1 MVQGL
6 PLRFAIFI
14 NGATPP
20 CVMPLIRGQP
30 APEDGPL
37 EDFEEAAD
45 LFKVLKPNY
54 ADNPTV

>member
-1 MVQGL
+1 
-6 PLRFAIFI
+6 
-14 NGATPP
+14 
-20 CVMPLIRGQP
+20 MPLIRGQP